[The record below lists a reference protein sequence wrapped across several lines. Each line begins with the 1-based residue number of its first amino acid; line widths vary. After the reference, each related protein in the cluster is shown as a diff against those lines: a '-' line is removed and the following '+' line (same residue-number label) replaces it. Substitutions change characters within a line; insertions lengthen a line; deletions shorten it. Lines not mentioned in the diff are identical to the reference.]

1 MTAEDLE
8 ISTLFGGHRP
18 PLQGFRCVLV
28 FCRPYGAVFV
38 LPAPP
43 RLTPWAKALSLASRA
58 GSTAASEDPHAV
70 RRRPQFIARFARG
83 FNRGVRKSTRCPPWA
98 PVLSLASR
106 AVLAAERRQ
115 HIAHGASRG

>member
-58 GSTAASEDPHAV
+58 GFPRSGLRRSTRCPPSAPVHRSLRARVSHVAASEDPHGV
-70 RRRPQFIARFARG
+70 RRGPQFYR
-83 FNRGVRKSTRCPPWA
+83 
-98 PVLSLASR
+98 SLR
-106 AVLAAERRQ
+106 ALF
-115 HIAHGASRG
+115 

>member
-58 GSTAASEDPHAV
+58 GFPRSGL
-70 RRRPQFIARFARG
+70 RR
-83 FNRGVRKSTRCPPWA
+83 STRCPPSA
-98 PVLSLASR
+98 PVHRSLRARVSRVAASENPTVSAVGPSSSLASR

-115 HIAHGASRG
+115 HI